1 MLMVREFI
9 RSNYR
14 LVAYIGLE
22 NSPTCGIHWGKH
34 KANRYNTESPNPVEQ
49 PEPDEP
55 VLMGIMAEILSEELH
70 KEGNHAPF
78 LELPVKEPAE
88 SVKRKIFWKE
98 LIQNVEPFG
107 KEV

>member
-1 MLMVREFI
+1 M
-9 RSNYR
+9 
-14 LVAYIGLE
+14 
-22 NSPTCGIHWGKH
+22 
-34 KANRYNTESPNPVEQ
+34 EQ

-55 VLMGIMAEILSEELH
+55 LLMGIMAEILSEELN

-88 SVKRKIFWKE
+88 SAKSKMFWEE
-98 LIQNVEPFG
+98 LIKNVEPYR